1 MIVPSWTA
9 LAAAVVIVLA
19 LLALISWL
27 LIRPRDDGTRTLV
40 KRAGRL
46 PLKSKFR
53 LAARLARDRRI
64 PVLARLIPPALV
76 LYLATPLDII
86 PDFIPVLG
94 HLDDVL
100 VVMLAAALLVKLVP
114 RWVLEEEI
122 ARLEP
127 AKGEALV

>member
-1 MIVPSWTA
+1 MLSFWAA
-9 LAAAVVIVLA
+9 LVVILIAVLA
-19 LLALISWL
+19 LLSLISWL
-27 LIRPRDDGTRTLV
+27 LLRRSDHATRNLV

-53 LAARLARDRRI
+53 LAARLARDPRI

-76 LYLATPLDII
+76 LYLAMPLDIV

-100 VVMLAAALLVKLVP
+100 VVMLAAGLLLRFVP
-114 RWVLEEEI
+114 RAVLEEQI

-127 AKGEALV
+127 AKEEVLI

>member
-1 MIVPSWTA
+1 MVSSWTA

-19 LLALISWL
+19 LLGVISWL
-27 LIRPRDDGTRTLV
+27 LIRRRDDGTLTLV

-46 PLKSKFR
+46 PLKSKIR

-100 VVMLAAALLVKLVP
+100 IVLLAASLLLKFVP
-114 RWVLEEEI
+114 RWVLEEQI

-127 AKGEALV
+127 AKERALI